1 MNEEKFLKEIK
12 ELINQYE
19 RDVQGKDEMPYASII
34 ESNKNKKYRGDLE
47 RSIDEE
53 IEELVLS
60 RMEGLKKEREKH
72 ISEEKE
78 EIYTKT
84 QEFVDSKKKEIDEQ
98 IEEKSKQAEEQKKEL
113 EKYFDEIVELD
124 KDKKALS
131 QVKTIMKDMGDM
143 KTYQA
148 LDEAEKTKIQK
159 LKQKSK
165 EYAQMQ
171 KDDEELKSQIKKLE
185 EQRDSIDK
193 TYGGIDFTSESVIDD
208 IKNIIN
214 QKNLEEPIKSEAEPK
229 TEPEAETKPKTPKTE
244 TKPKA
249 EPEAETKPKA
259 PKTETKP
266 KAPKTETK
274 PKAEPTRPETNDEET
289 IDMKEVERKLR
300 TLYAKDREGCGYELP
315 PLYDD
320 YVENFI
326 NEMMETYKDPIQAK
340 NFLTDYPKFYEN
352 AGIEN
357 VLEDCKYIINMIQD
371 DYVYYKQ
378 NGKIATEEEIKEV
391 RDFIEVIEKELEEK
405 GANPE
410 PPQQE
415 PPQQEPQPFEET
427 KIVVEPYNNR
437 IMVYLKGEIKE
448 RPYDDI
454 ALLIEDGKNLFKS
467 DPNIKGSYK
476 GIKKGDFAILA
487 VLSKLAREKEI
498 ENEMEKEDYIE
509 GYSYMLSKDP
519 KVDSKIDSIVY
530 DFRNEAGKK
539 QDEDVIKKV
548 EKYAKNAEKYGVA
561 ESIGREKRI
570 LEKGKDLL
578 NRGKDNV
585 LELGEKIKNFHPI
598 KNTIENKRA
607 NKHKKDLYVDEE
619 KASKAYK
626 EFRDSIHFDVDEPI
640 FKDRS
645 DEETKKGKV
654 KEDEIFKEIYKMGRS
669 MGR

>member
-19 RDVQGKDEMPYASII
+19 RDVQGKDEMPYGSII
-34 ESNKNKKYRGDLE
+34 ESNKNKKYPEGKKGDIE
-47 RSIDEE
+47 RSIDEAME
-53 IEELVLS
+53 KLVLS
-60 RMEGLKKEREKH
+60 KMEELKKEREKH

-84 QEFVDSKKKEIDEQ
+84 QEFVNSKKKEIDEQ

-113 EKYFDEIVELD
+113 EKYFDEILD
-124 KDKKALS
+124 IYKDKKALS

-148 LDEAEKTKIQK
+148 LDQAEKTKIQK

-171 KDDEELKSQIKKLE
+171 KDYEELNSQIKKLE

-214 QKNLEEPIKSEAEPK
+214 QKNLEKPIKPEAEPK
-229 TEPEAETKPKTPKTE
+229 PKPKTE
-244 TKPKA
+244 T
-249 EPEAETKPKA
+249 
-259 PKTETKP
+259 
-266 KAPKTETK
+266 
-274 PKAEPTRPETNDEET
+274 TRSETNDEET

-300 TLYAKDREGCGYELP
+300 VLYAKDREGCGYELP

-326 NEMMETYKDPIQAK
+326 NEMMEIYKDPIQAK

-357 VLEDCKYIINMIQD
+357 VLEDCKYIINMIQN

-391 RDFIEVIEKELEEK
+391 RDFIEIIEKELEEK
-405 GANPE
+405 GANPALE
-410 PPQQE
+410 PV
-415 PPQQEPQPFEET
+415 PQPFEET

-437 IMVYLKGEIKE
+437 IMVYLKGEVKE

-467 DPNIKGSYK
+467 DNNIKGSYK

-509 GYSYMLSKDP
+509 GYSYMFSKDP

-578 NRGKDNV
+578 NTRKDNV
-585 LELGEKIKNFHPI
+585 LKLGEGIKNFHPI
-598 KNTIENKRA
+598 KDAIENKRA
-607 NKHKKDLYVDEE
+607 KKHKKDLYVDDAE
-619 KASKAYK
+619 ASDVYK
-626 EFRDSIHFDVDEPI
+626 KFKDEIHFDVDTKPI
-640 FKDRS
+640 FEDKSNEEKTKYTDKDDR
-645 DEETKKGKV
+645 
-654 KEDEIFKEIYKMGRS
+654 IFRNMYNMGR
-669 MGR
+669 